1 MKMPVIED
9 EGLLRF
15 LREPVAFA
23 QVKAA
28 LRRSPSLPERR
39 GKATFRD

>member
-15 LREPVAFA
+15 LRKPVAFA

-28 LRRSPSLPERR
+28 LAELAEPAAAAR
-39 GKATFRD
+39 